1 MAIAVSTKWK
11 EAIQAQFRYP
21 AYIKLQL
28 SVQPPGLREGVQTS
42 TNVTESITSID
53 TIFDGNQDYAEPVA
67 TFEQN
72 RWVGDGSMY
81 LPSTNSAK
89 NKAMEW
95 WSNTCDFS
103 SVALTFTFDK
113 AYSIPGLFVVWDTET
128 NSWPTNL
135 TVDGYKSDGTKIGS
149 YTVTSINSV
158 EGYFDSA
165 FDDCRKVV
173 LTINKWSMP
182 NWRVRINE
190 IVFGL
195 YMRFSNDSVPSATL
209 SASSKLLAS
218 ELPKLGVK
226 LSVNNYDRTFDPMLK
241 EGYARYLAE
250 RQLVSLS
257 WGFDVDGK
265 NVEWMEPWPLYL
277 SAWKIPADSPTV
289 ELTTVS
295 RLSFLTDDYTKGVY
309 TGSTRTFK
317 EMALTVLQNSGII
330 KNSDDETPW
339 VLDDILGTLYTR
351 APEPEEATNSVLQLI
366 ANATGCILDND
377 PETNYVRFRSSCVDS
392 GYTIDKLQQMGDP
405 AYTIADRL
413 KSVSVGLRTFSQRDT
428 SEKVY
433 SFEGHIAG
441 SRVLNAKFDSGTIVM
456 NPVATVSGATIT
468 SEVYYARRAV
478 ITIVAAASG
487 ADVSLTINGNIVD
500 ESTTFI
506 QTYDNPDLDS
516 GVVVKVDNPLITEM
530 DTLTR
535 VAEITKNYYL
545 RRKSVKVDYTGY
557 PELETGDK
565 LGFNTNYGSFDA
577 DIEGLT
583 LEFNGGFNGTL
594 SAVTREESV

>member
-42 TNVTESITSID
+42 TDATESITSVYTMID
-53 TIFDGNQDYAEPVA
+53 GKQNYAEPVA
-67 TFEQN
+67 TFEQD
-72 RWVGDGSMY
+72 RWLGDGSMY
-81 LPSTNSAK
+81 LPSTTPAK
-89 NKAMEW
+89 NKPMEW

-103 SVALTFTFDK
+103 SVSLTFTFDK
-113 AYSIPGLFVVWDTET
+113 AYSIPGLFVAWDTET

-149 YTVTSINSV
+149 YTITSINSV

-173 LTINKWSMP
+173 LTIHKWSML

-195 YMRFSNDSVPSATL
+195 HMRFSNDDIPSATL
-209 SASSKLLAS
+209 NASSKLLSS
-218 ELPKLGVK
+218 ELPKLGVN
-226 LSVNNYDRTFDPMLK
+226 LSINNYDKTFDPMLE
-241 EGYARYLAE
+241 EGYAKYLTE
-250 RQLVSLS
+250 RQLASLS

-317 EMALTVLQNSGII
+317 AMALTVLQNSGII
-330 KNSDDETPW
+330 KNSDNETPW
-339 VLDDILGTLYTR
+339 MLDDILSTLYTR

-377 PETNYVRFRSSCVDS
+377 PETNYVRFRSACVDG

-413 KSVSVGLRTFSQRDT
+413 KSVSVGLRTFSQRSA

-441 SRVLNAKFDSGTIVM
+441 SRVLNVKFDSNAIVM

-487 ADVSLTINGNIVD
+487 ADVVLTINGNIVD

-506 QTYDNPDLDS
+506 QTYDNPDIGS
-516 GVVVKVDNPLITEM
+516 GVIVKVDNPLITEM

-545 RRKSVKVDYTGY
+545 RRKSIKVDYTGY
-557 PELETGDK
+557 PELETGDT
-565 LGFNTNYGSFDA
+565 LGFNTNYGAFDA
-577 DIEGLT
+577 DVEGLT